1 MNVYK
6 PTGEKLNNWPQM
18 VGRLEEEKKEL
29 QEKLDKLEAENSQL
43 KRRCCDLFKEVIET
57 DASNAK

>member
-1 MNVYK
+1 MNMYK
-6 PTGEKLNNWPQM
+6 PTGEKLNSWPQM

-29 QEKLDKLEAENSQL
+29 QQKIDKLEAENLQL

-57 DASNAK
+57 NAINTE